1 MKQTYSEIT
10 AEIARLQARAESLR
24 KAEVSGVIARI
35 REAINVY
42 GLTAADLGLAG
53 STTKASAPAKAPR
66 ASGKV
71 QTGVP
76 KYRDPDSG
84 QTWTGRGK
92 PPLWIKDAKD
102 RSAFLIEGTG
112 ATASETPAAPARK
125 RASPGKAA
133 KASTVGVPKYR
144 DAKTGKTWTGRGKP
158 PAWIA
163 GVKDRIAYLID
174 GNAA

>member
-42 GLTAADLGLAG
+42 GLTAADLGLTA
-53 STTKASAPAKAPR
+53 STAKASAPAKAPP
-66 ASGKV
+66 ASGKIR
-71 QTGVP
+71 TGVP

-102 RSAFLIEGTG
+102 RTAFLIDGS
-112 ATASETPAAPARK
+112 ASPASSPPTPGRK
-125 RASPGKAA
+125 RTPRGKAA
-133 KASTVGVPKYR
+133 KASTVGVAKYR
-144 DAKTGKTWTGRGKP
+144 DAETGKTWTGRGKP

-163 GVKDRIAYLID
+163 GVKDRSAYLID
-174 GNAA
+174 GSAA